1 MDILYESVDKN
12 QRTKERTETEDQS
25 ERAFR
30 TRVLTENEL
39 HMHRAHAKQGTV
51 SKQELSQVWPGG
63 VTKRE
68 EMVSIV
74 HENEDPTARCFREKS
89 DSLLPPQSQDSLP
102 KNFGLQKLW

>member
-1 MDILYESVDKN
+1 MDVLYESVDKN
-12 QRTKERTETEDQS
+12 QTTKERTKTDDER

-51 SKQELSQVWPGG
+51 SEQELSQVWPGG
-63 VTKRE
+63 SQRE

-74 HENEDPTARCFREKS
+74 NENEDPTARCFREKS
-89 DSLLPPQSQDSLP
+89 NEDSMIPQPS
-102 KNFGLQKLW
+102 K